1 MRRTRRLRLH
11 PAHAM
16 CSWVCGSPGQPVEQT
31 TQTLAQIS
39 RQAMHTPQA
48 RRSLPEASPL
58 QKRNRNMMRQVSCY
72 VLLCL

>member
-1 MRRTRRLRLH
+1 
-11 PAHAM
+11 
-16 CSWVCGSPGQPVEQT
+16 
-31 TQTLAQIS
+31 
-39 RQAMHTPQA
+39 MHTPQA